1 MTLLDRL
8 AMFHPTGHLAA
19 ARRHFSDFAKL
30 IPYEG
35 KPVLCQDEYSER
47 IHAAIG
53 AFWDAGKRNAVE
65 IDLWM
70 HKPPQTPDEEPLSH
84 RRDAIRA
91 KALERMRTLY
101 DTGMTWSEAESRTH
115 AEMSRAFTA
124 LGLKGAKHNF
134 HLLRYKK

>member
-19 ARRHFSDFAKL
+19 ACRHFPDFAKL
-30 IPYEG
+30 IAYEG
-35 KPVLCQDEYSER
+35 KPVLRQDEYGER
-47 IHAAIG
+47 IHAAFG
-53 AFWDAGKRNAVE
+53 AFWDAG
-65 IDLWM
+65 
-70 HKPPQTPDEEPLSH
+70 
-84 RRDAIRA
+84 
-91 KALERMRTLY
+91 ERMRALY